1 MTEISLAEI
10 VVTDLMVHLVNVVE
24 YLPSNYLDA
33 RFESFH
39 QKVFNFVVPA
49 RYVTNALGPSLR
61 HFAFV

>member
-10 VVTDLMVHLVNVVE
+10 VVTDLMVHLHLVNVVD

-39 QKVFNFVVPA
+39 
-49 RYVTNALGPSLR
+49 
-61 HFAFV
+61 

>member
-39 QKVFNFVVPA
+39 
-49 RYVTNALGPSLR
+49 
-61 HFAFV
+61 